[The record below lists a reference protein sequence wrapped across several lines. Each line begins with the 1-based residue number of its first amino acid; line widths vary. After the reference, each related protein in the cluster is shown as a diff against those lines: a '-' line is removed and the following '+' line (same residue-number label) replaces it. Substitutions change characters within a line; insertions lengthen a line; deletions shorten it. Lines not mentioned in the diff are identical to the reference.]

1 MSLIDKVIESD
12 RFRSHADKLKG
23 DELASLEESVREM
36 LSSAERIYS
45 ILRLR
50 SSDQK
55 GREELA
61 ESLEHL
67 LTYEGQE
74 EWRQDK
80 N

>member
-1 MSLIDKVIESD
+1 MSLIDKVID
-12 RFRSHADKLKG
+12 GDFFRSHADKIEG
-23 DELASLEESVREM
+23 DDLVRLEESVREM

-45 ILRLR
+45 ILRIK

-55 GREELA
+55 GREDLA
-61 ESLEHL
+61 ESLEYL
-67 LTYEGQE
+67 LTHEVQE